1 VRERLEMMESE
12 IQRLSG
18 LIDDL
23 FTLSQADVDNLPLTL
38 APLTLSPLIGQVVET
53 FAPLAWNAGRVEVA
67 ANLSDGLPPVL
78 ADEHRLQQ
86 VLLNLLRNAV
96 RHTPP
101 GGIVA
106 ILAESERE
114 TVRIEIRDTGEGI
127 DPDDLLHI
135 WERFYRGKNATS
147 ESAGLG
153 LALVKELVEAMGGS
167 VGVESALGQ
176 GSCFMVRLKKD

>member
-1 VRERLEMMESE
+1 MDHE

-23 FTLSQADVDNLPLTL
+23 FTLSQADVDNLPLTC
-38 APLTLSPLIGQVVET
+38 APTSLPPLIGQVVET
-53 FAPLAWNAGRVEVA
+53 FAPLAWNSGKVEVA
-67 ANLSDGLPPVL
+67 ANLPDQLPAVQ
-78 ADEHRLQQ
+78 ADARRLQQ

-106 ILAESERE
+106 ILAEAEAT
-114 TVRIEIRDTGEGI
+114 TVRIEVRDTGAGI
-127 DPDDLLHI
+127 DPADLPHI

-153 LALVKELVEAMGGS
+153 LALVKELVEAMNGS
-167 VGVESALGQ
+167 VTTESAPGQ
-176 GSCFMVRLKKD
+176 GSCFTVRLPQG